1 MKIWLTRHGQ
11 TNLNKSRLMQGRT
24 DEPLNENGIRQA
36 REMRKLIEA
45 ECGAVHF
52 DAVYASPLSR
62 AVRTAS
68 ILGRISPEKIL
79 IDSRL
84 IETDFGKYEQRNYL
98 LLGLPMT
105 LYWAFPEIF
114 PAPPTV
120 ETIASMTERSRSFLK
135 ELEACSYEN
144 VLVACHGGILRALC
158 GYMED
163 RENGIKWRP
172 KPHNCEVRIYES
184 GEDGHHF
191 LRSLKLP

>member
-11 TNLNKSRLMQGRT
+11 TNLNKARLMQGRT

-36 REMRKLIEA
+36 REMRKLLEA
-45 ECGAVHF
+45 EYGAVHF

>member
-1 MKIWLTRHGQ
+1 
-11 TNLNKSRLMQGRT
+11 
-24 DEPLNENGIRQA
+24 
-36 REMRKLIEA
+36 
-45 ECGAVHF
+45 
-52 DAVYASPLSR
+52 
-62 AVRTAS
+62 
-68 ILGRISPEKIL
+68 
-79 IDSRL
+79 
-84 IETDFGKYEQRNYL
+84 
-98 LLGLPMT
+98 MT

-120 ETIASMTERSRSFLK
+120 ETNASMTERSRSFLK
-135 ELEACSYEN
+135 ELEACSSEN

>member
-45 ECGAVHF
+45 EYDAVHF